1 MTTTTPAA
9 VVGPPGD
16 VPRPPTTARA
26 RTARGVAFALVGVV
40 VVVLAAVDLTLGTAD
55 VDALDLLGLLAG
67 RDDEALAVLVASRLP
82 RVLAALL
89 VGTALGAAGAVLQSV
104 ARNPLASPDTLA
116 VNAGGYL
123 LVVVAAVIGVS
134 LPLPVRGLLAFVG
147 GLAAAALVLAVA
159 RAGATGPTRLVLA
172 GSAVSIALAS
182 VTMVLLLVYS
192 QETTGLFAWGSGSV
206 AQSGLRTVTQV
217 APVVVLGVV
226 ALVALGRR
234 LDVLALGDDA
244 ARSLGLDV
252 RRTRVGVVVLAV
264 VLAAAA
270 VTVAG
275 PIGFVGLAAPVLA
288 RMLARRVP
296 GLSAHGAV
304 VPLAALVGCVVV
316 LAADVALRLLVPAS
330 SGTVIPTGVATTL
343 VGAVVLVVVAS
354 RLRDDVARSRTANAG
369 ARPATRRLVATTAAV
384 VVALLAGAVVAA
396 LLLGDRLLLLGDVG
410 LWARGRSGGLVT
422 FVLDQRVPRVLAALV
437 AGAALGLAGTLVQ
450 AVARNPLAEPGL
462 LGITG
467 GAGVGAVLLIGVA
480 PAAGVWEISAAAAV
494 GAVIAFVVV
503 WALARR
509 GGLGSDRVV
518 LVGVGVSAAAAAI
531 TTVVV
536 VVTNPYSTTAALTWL
551 SGSTYGRSLEQS
563 VPAAVALAVALPAS
577 LAAARTLDLLA
588 LDDDTPRVLGVPLGG
603 ARLRLLVLAGAL
615 TASAVSAVGVVGFVG
630 LVAPHLARRL
640 VGSAHRRS
648 LPVATLLGAV
658 LVSVADTIGRTVV
671 APGQLPVGLIT
682 ALVGTPY
689 FVHLLWRTRRA

>member
-1 MTTTTPAA
+1 MTTTTSPTAPA
-9 VVGPPGD
+9 V
-16 VPRPPTTARA
+16 PPTASRA
-26 RTARGVAFALVGVV
+26 RTGATRGTAFALAGVV
-40 VVVLAAVDLTLGTAD
+40 VVVLAAVALTLGTAD
-55 VDALDLLGLLAG
+55 VGAADLLGLLLG
-67 RDDEALAVLVASRLP
+67 RDDEVLAVLVASRLP

-89 VGTALGAAGAVLQSV
+89 VGAALGAAGAVLQSV

-123 LVVVAAVIGVS
+123 AVVVAAVLGLA
-134 LPLPVRGLLAFVG
+134 LPLPARGLLAFVG
-147 GLAAAALVLAVA
+147 GLGAAALVLAVA

-172 GSAVSIALAS
+172 GSAVSLALAS
-182 VTMVLLLVYS
+182 VTTVLLIVFA

-206 AQSGLRTVTQV
+206 AQSGLRTVAQV
-217 APVVVLGVV
+217 APVVVAGVAV
-226 ALVALGRR
+226 LTLLGRR
-234 LDVLALGDDA
+234 LDLLALGDDA

-252 RRTRVGVVVLAV
+252 RRTRVLVVVLAV
-264 VLAAAA
+264 VLSAAA

-288 RMLARRVP
+288 RMVARRVP

-304 VPLAALVGCVVV
+304 VPLAALVGCAVV
-316 LAADVALRLLVPAS
+316 LAADVALRSLAPAAS
-330 SGTVIPTGVATTL
+330 RVGIPTGVATTL

-354 RLRDDVARSRTANAG
+354 RLRDDVARTRTANAG
-369 ARPATRRLVATTAAV
+369 ARPASRTRVVTTGAV
-384 VVALLAGAVVAA
+384 VVGVLGTAVVAA
-396 LLLGDRLLLLGDVG
+396 LLLGDRLLLLGDVA
-410 LWARGRSGGLVT
+410 LWLEGRAGEQVT
-422 FVLDQRVPRVLAALV
+422 FVLDQRVPRVVAALV

-467 GAGVGAVLLIGVA
+467 GAGVGAVLLIGVVPGA
-480 PAAGVWEISAAAAV
+480 TVWQISGAAAA
-494 GAVIAFVVV
+494 GAVLAFVVV

-509 GGLGSDRVV
+509 GCLGSDRVV
-518 LVGVGVSAAAAAI
+518 LVGVGVGAAAGAI

-536 VVTNPYSTTAALTWL
+536 VVTNPWSTTAALTWL

-563 VPAAVALAVALPAS
+563 LPALLALAVALPLALAS
-577 LAAARTLDLLA
+577 ARTLDLLA
-588 LDDDTPRVLGVPLGG
+588 LDDDTPRVLGVRLGG

-640 VGSAHRRS
+640 VGAAHHRVV
-648 LPVATLLGAV
+648 PVATLLGAV
-658 LVSVADTIGRTVV
+658 LVSVADTVGRTVV
-671 APGQLPVGLIT
+671 APGQIPVGLVT

-689 FVHLLWRTRRA
+689 FVHLLWRTRR